1 MGDNS
6 NNEVSNRTLGLASSE
21 EKHPETKRDI
31 RELIEDTNLP
41 TKLLP
46 HKNFSDQIFSPSKAN
61 FSHLRPKFALN
72 KF

>member
-31 RELIEDTNLP
+31 REFIEDSLDD
-41 TKLLP
+41 
-46 HKNFSDQIFSPSKAN
+46 SESI
-61 FSHLRPKFALN
+61 R
-72 KF
+72 